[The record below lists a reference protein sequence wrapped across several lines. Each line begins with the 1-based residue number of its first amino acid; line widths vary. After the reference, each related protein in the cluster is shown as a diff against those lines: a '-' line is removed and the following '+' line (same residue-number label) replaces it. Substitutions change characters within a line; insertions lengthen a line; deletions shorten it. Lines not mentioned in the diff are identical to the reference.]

1 MGTHPIFESDF
12 DCLTGWAWRWFVLS
26 DNVLTY
32 YTTKDKRAK
41 GDKRGSIPVRG
52 AFLSIEE
59 DTNFSLTV
67 DDHTYHFQAPDSSE
81 RKRWI
86 DALECC
92 IENNQQ
98 HNQSLKNTGNILR
111 QIEEAQQYLQLCETA
126 QQKITSSDSTD
137 TLGALL
143 HGLVQNGSDCALRL
157 LEAAGQPP
165 VSASSLINHQ
175 QQQILPDSPSSRENM
190 TTPHEEDQTLTSS
203 DDEFLDAE
211 EGDDS
216 IMEPDEFMQE
226 DKDRGGGEDEGMEQH
241 KSVIMHLIKQ
251 VRIGMDLTKVVLP
264 TFILERRSLLEMY
277 SDFFAHADFY
287 SDIPIQANP
296 RDRLIA
302 VVKWYLTSFHA
313 GRNGS
318 VAKKPYNPILGESF
332 RCFWRPQPSAA
343 ETEPNKRGPVPW
355 SNDGD
360 VCFVAEQVSHHPP
373 ISAFYAENKSK
384 SIQFTAHI
392 WTKSKFLGMS
402 IGVENEGFG
411 ELELLD
417 TNETYRINFPS
428 GYCRSILTVP
438 WVELGGECQIT
449 SSTGFRADVKFH
461 TKPMFGGKVHR
472 VTCCAFEPNASKP
485 FAEFEGN
492 WNAEYHWTMEKE
504 GPNEF
509 VDTRTIDT
517 KNKMVKVLSQQEP
530 TESRRLWKDVTE
542 NLKINDIEKATV
554 GKRRLEQKQRDDAKY
569 RLENN
574 IVYQTRLFTKLPDD
588 QGGGWRYNNELKT
601 RRGQE

>member
-1 MGTHPIFESDF
+1 M
-12 DCLTGWAWRWFVLS
+12 S

-41 GDKRGSIPVRG
+41 GDKRGSIPVTG

-67 DDHTYHFQAPDSSE
+67 EDHTYHFQAPDASE
-81 RKRWI
+81 RQRWI
-86 DALECC
+86 ESLEYC
-92 IENNQQ
+92 IETNKQQ
-98 HNQSLKNTGNILR
+98 SQSLENRGNILR
-111 QIEEAQQYLQLCETA
+111 QIEEAQHYLKLCEES
-126 QQKITSSDSTD
+126 QLKITKNTDRED

-143 HGLVQNGSDCALRL
+143 SGLIQNGSDCALKLR
-157 LEAAGQPP
+157 EAAG
-165 VSASSLINHQ
+165 ASEVQLTDLKQNSPGSPEMKQ
-175 QQQILPDSPSSRENM
+175 QVTEQVEN
-190 TTPHEEDQTLTSS
+190 ETLTSDS
-203 DDEFLDAE
+203 DDEFLDCE
-211 EGDDS
+211 EGDESLMSVDD
-216 IMEPDEFMQE
+216 ETEFMEE
-226 DKDRGGGEDEGMEQH
+226 DNDRGGEEGEGMDQH
-241 KSVIMHLIKQ
+241 KSVIVHLIKQ

-287 SDIPIQANP
+287 SNIPNGKTP

-302 VVKWYLTSFHA
+302 VIKWYLTSFHA

-332 RCFWRPQPSAA
+332 RCFWRP
-343 ETEPNKRGPVPW
+343 EPNPTSTDKNKKGPVPW
-355 SNDGD
+355 STESD
-360 VCFVAEQVSHHPP
+360 VSFLAEQVSHHPP

-411 ELELLD
+411 TLELLD
-417 TNETYRINFPS
+417 INETYKINFPS

-449 SSTGFRADVKFH
+449 SSTGYRADVKFH
-461 TKPMFGGKVHR
+461 TKPMFGGKLHR
-472 VTCCAFEPNASKP
+472 VTCNAFEPDATKP
-485 FAEFEGN
+485 FADFDGN
-492 WNAEYHWTMEKE
+492 WNAEYFWTIDKKS
-504 GPNEF
+504 PAEF
-509 VDTRTIDT
+509 VDTRTIST
-517 KNKMVKVLSQQEP
+517 KNKMVKALNHQEP
-530 TESRRLWKDVTE
+530 TESRRLWREVTE
-542 NLKINDIEKATV
+542 NLKVNNIENATV

-569 RLENN
+569 RVENN
-574 IVYQTRLFTKLPDD
+574 ITYQTRLFSK
-588 QGGGWRYNNELKT
+588 QGDGWKYNNDLKT
-601 RRGQE
+601 RRLNGDP

>member
-1 MGTHPIFESDF
+1 MAECEGALCKWTNVMR
-12 DCLTGWAWRWFVLS
+12 GWAWRWFVLS

-52 AFLSIEE
+52 ALLSIEE

-67 DDHTYHFQAPDSSE
+67 DDHTYHFQAPDKSE
-81 RKRWI
+81 QKRWI
-86 DALECC
+86 DALELC
-92 IENNQQ
+92 IETNQQ

-111 QIEEAQQYLQLCETA
+111 QIEEAQQYLALCEVA
-126 QQKITSSDSTD
+126 QQKIKSDSSTD

-143 HGLVQNGSDCALRL
+143 SGLVQNGSDCALRL
-157 LEAAGQPP
+157 LEAAGQENTEKLVPS
-165 VSASSLINHQ
+165 VSSGILEESQSSMSN
-175 QQQILPDSPSSRENM
+175 ILNQD
-190 TTPHEEDQTLTSS
+190 EETLTSS

-211 EGDDS
+211 EGDES

-226 DKDRGGGEDEGMEQH
+226 DNDRGGGEDEGMEQH

-287 SDIPIQANP
+287 SDIPNCANP
-296 RDRLIA
+296 RDRLIQ

-332 RCFWRPQPSAA
+332 RCFWRPEPSA
-343 ETEPNKRGPVPW
+343 ESTGQNKRGPVPW
-355 SNDGD
+355 SNNGD

-373 ISAFYAENKSK
+373 ISAFYAENKEK

-411 ELELLD
+411 LLELLD
-417 TNETYRINFPS
+417 IDETYRINFPS

-449 SSTGFRADVKFH
+449 SSTGYRADVKFH
-461 TKPMFGGKVHR
+461 TKPMFGGKLHR

-492 WNAEYHWTMEKE
+492 WNAEYHWTIDKE

-509 VDTRTIDT
+509 VDTRNIST

-542 NLKINDIEKATV
+542 NLKTNDIEQATV

-588 QGGGWRYNNELKT
+588 QGWRYNNDLKT
-601 RRGQE
+601 RRQNE